1 MARSRPTSSGCPKT
15 SGAAPIRW
23 TPARCTPRPS
33 GPPSCSARC
42 TRGQSGLAVRIA
54 RLFAFVGPYLPLDRH
69 LAVGNFIRDR
79 LAGGPIHITGDGT
92 PRRSYLYGAD
102 LAIWLWTILVRGRT
116 GRPYNVG
123 SERARSIEEIARG
136 VAEAEPPAVPVT
148 AREGAGHGPRAGAVR
163 PRHLARAR
171 GARAGR
177 VDRVRGRRPADA
189 ALGGRPMSARPPHAP
204 ARPCPIC
211 RGSSAEVLHRQPF
224 VLPEGHPLGAG
235 YDVVCCDACGFVYA
249 DTRVTQAEYDA
260 YYARLSKYED
270 PHTGTGGG
278 EQAWDDA
285 RLAGMAETVAAH
297 VTGRDAKIVDVGCAN
312 GGLLRH
318 LGRLGFRR
326 LVGVDPSPRCA
337 AATDTV
343 AGATGLVGSLFSLPA
358 KAGDADAVVLSHVLE
373 HVQDVRGGLAA
384 ARGLLRP
391 GGVVYVEVPDATRYA
406 DCLAAPYQDF
416 NTEHV
421 NHFGPLSLA
430 SLLAR
435 EGFEVLTVRRKTI
448 EAAPGIPYPAVYA
461 VGRLADG
468 LGEGPSAR
476 DDDLRPAMLE
486 YTRRSAAL
494 MRRLDEGL
502 AALADHRTPILV
514 WGVGQLTFKL
524 LAMTRLTDVPIRAFL
539 DTNPAYHGMTLRGAP
554 ILAPEAVA
562 RVSRAG
568 AGRHAA
574 PRRRHRGAPA
584 RARRRQPRA
593 PARRAMIRVA
603 DYVARGARRPRDPA
617 RVHGDRRRGD
627 APQRRHR
634 PLPRP
639 RVRLRAPRAGR
650 ERWRRRATTGSPTAW
665 RR

>member
-1 MARSRPTSSGCPKT
+1 MS
-15 SGAAPIRW
+15 
-23 TPARCTPRPS
+23 
-33 GPPSCSARC
+33 
-42 TRGQSGLAVRIA
+42 
-54 RLFAFVGPYLPLDRH
+54 
-69 LAVGNFIRDR
+69 
-79 LAGGPIHITGDGT
+79 
-92 PRRSYLYGAD
+92 
-102 LAIWLWTILVRGRT
+102 
-116 GRPYNVG
+116 
-123 SERARSIEEIARG
+123 
-136 VAEAEPPAVPVT
+136 AEA
-148 AREGAGHGPRAGAVR
+148 
-163 PRHLARAR
+163 
-171 GARAGR
+171 
-177 VDRVRGRRPADA
+177 
-189 ALGGRPMSARPPHAP
+189 PHAP

-435 EGFEVLTVRRKTI
+435 EGFEVLTVRQKTI

-461 VGRLADG
+461 AGRLADG
-468 LGEGPSAR
+468 LGNGIPSPATTTSG
-476 DDDLRPAMLE
+476 RPCWS
-486 YTRRSAAL
+486 TRA
-494 MRRLDEGL
+494 
-502 AALADHRTPILV
+502 
-514 WGVGQLTFKL
+514 
-524 LAMTRLTDVPIRAFL
+524 
-539 DTNPAYHGMTLRGAP
+539 
-554 ILAPEAVA
+554 
-562 RVSRAG
+562 
-568 AGRHAA
+568 
-574 PRRRHRGAPA
+574 
-584 RARRRQPRA
+584 ARRRSCDGSTRAWPRW
-593 PARRAMIRVA
+593 P
-603 DYVARGARRPRDPA
+603 
-617 RVHGDRRRGD
+617 
-627 APQRRHR
+627 
-634 PLPRP
+634 
-639 RVRLRAPRAGR
+639 
-650 ERWRRRATTGSPTAW
+650 TTGHPSSCGASGSSPSSCW
-665 RR
+665 P